1 MSLLAQIAIFLAAAV
16 IAIPIFRR
24 FKLGSVLGYLDRR
37 HHHRAG
43 CLGLISRSRPPQ
55 HIAEFGIVLLMFVIG
70 LELQPSRLWVLR
82 KPIFG
87 LGWRRWWLTTARIGA
102 AAYFAFGSQP
112 GNPPWS
118 SASACPCPR
127 RPWRCSCWPS
137 AASSI
142 PSSGAPHSASC
153 CSRTSRSCPRWPCC
167 RCSVWPRQNPRPA
180 GGWLVL
186 KLIAVLAA
194 VIIGGRYVLRPML
207 RIVAAT
213 RVAEAFTA
221 AGLLIVM
228 GTALLVSQ
236 VGLSLS
242 LGAFLAG
249 VLLADSEFRHEL
261 EADIEPFKGLLLGLF
276 FISVGMSANL
286 AWCATNPL
294 LIIGLTLAF
303 MLLKVGVLWVI
314 GRCRGTRPMPAA
326 AWPFSLPSGG
336 EFAFVCSVWRRVS
349 ASWIADAELLVLVV
363 TASMILSPC
372 CSRCYDVTFKPPESD
387 SGRSTRRSEL
397 YPKVIIAGFGRFGQI
412 VGRILRAKQIPFTAL
427 EASQTQVDFLRR
439 FGNQVFYGD
448 ASRLELLRAAHAEN
462 AEVFVLAIDDVE
474 ASVRT
479 AELIRKH
486 FPHLKIF
493 ARARNRQHA
502 FRLMDLDVRYVIR
515 ETLVSSLEMSV
526 QVLEALGL
534 SKIKGVGN
542 GASLSHARRSDHGET
557 AAVKDDE
564 KQVLQTTANPPSSCC
579 TCSKPT
585 ATTHETEAGHSETR
599 RRCAVPGILDVL
611 MRDSAAP
618 WYRSSRSW

>member
-16 IAIPIFRR
+16 VAIPIFRR
-24 FKLGSVLGYLDRR
+24 FKLGSVLGYLT
-37 HHHRAG
+37 AG
-43 CLGLISRSRPPQ
+43 IIIGPASLGLVSSVDATRD
-55 HIAEFGIVLLMFVIG
+55 IAQFGIVLLMFVIG

-82 KPIFG
+82 RSIFG
-87 LGWRRWWLTTARIGA
+87 LGSAQVAATTVFLSTAGYFVFGQTWQSALVIG
-102 AAYFAFGSQP
+102 FALSMSSTALALQLLAERGQLNSQFGRSAFSILLFQDVAVLP
-112 GNPPWS
+112 ALALLPLLGV
-118 SASACPCPR
+118 ASAK
-127 RPWRCSCWPS
+127 
-137 AASSI
+137 AAG
-142 PSSGAPHSASC
+142 P
-153 CSRTSRSCPRWPCC
+153 
-167 RCSVWPRQNPRPA
+167 
-180 GGWLVL
+180 GGLLVI
-186 KLIAVLAA
+186 KLIAVLSA

-207 RIVAAT
+207 RIIAAT

-221 AGLLIVM
+221 AGLLIVL

-286 AWCATNPL
+286 GLVRDKPF
-294 LIIGLTLAF
+294 LIIGLTIGF
-303 MLLKVGVLWVI
+303 MVLKVGILWAI
-314 GRCRGTRPMPAA
+314 GRLSGLSTAASRGLAI
-326 AWPFSLPSGG
+326 SLPSGG
-336 EFAFVCSVWRRVS
+336 EFAFVLLGLAATLR
-349 ASWIADAELLVLVV
+349 ILDTEIAELLVLVV
-363 TASMILSPC
+363 TASMILSPMLLAL
-372 CSRCYDVTFKPPESD
+372 YDVTFKATESA
-387 SGRSTRRSEL
+387 GRPFDTPVEL

-412 VGRILRAKQIPFTAL
+412 VGRILLAKQIAFTAL
-427 EASQTQVDFLRR
+427 EANQTQVDFVRR

-502 FRLMDLDVRYVIR
+502 FRLMDLAVRYTIR

-526 QVLEALGL
+526 QVLESLGL
-534 SKIKGVGN
+534 SKSKAI
-542 GASLSHARRSDHGET
+542 ET
-557 AAVKDDE
+557 VHQFRVHDEETMAKQQAIRDDE
-564 KQVLQTTANPPSSCC
+564 
-579 TCSKPT
+579 SKFM
-585 ATTHETEAGHSETR
+585 ATTRESAEQLLHLFETDTAQPEK
-599 RRCAVPGILDVL
+599 P
-611 MRDSAAP
+611 AA
-618 WYRSSRSW
+618 